1 MGKVRS
7 KYVIIYISIKVD
19 IVEKLIKGKILN
31 FGIIWIVNVK
41 LLVEFC
47 ELGIEFS
54 FLILFV

>member
-19 IVEKLIKGKILN
+19 IVEKLMKGKILN
-31 FGIIWIVNVK
+31 FCFIWIVYVK
-41 LLVEFC
+41 ILVEFC
-47 ELGIEFS
+47 ELGIELS